1 MAEIKEKLQVLLS
14 PILESHNAFLTDIL
28 VRNEPRG
35 KLLQVFL
42 DTDEGIT
49 IEQCAHVSRE
59 LSHEIDRENLFER
72 AYRLEVSSP
81 GIDRPLRMLRQ
92 YTKNL
97 GRTFRVIHQV
107 LDSRQTLIGKLESV
121 AGDKLTFLVEGGES
135 ITIEFSKIIESK
147 EELPW

>member
-28 VRNEPRG
+28 IRNEPRG

-42 DTDEGIT
+42 DTDKGIT
-49 IEQCAHVSRE
+49 IEQCAQVSRE
-59 LSHEIDRENLFER
+59 LSQEIDRENVIES

-81 GIDRPLRMLRQ
+81 GLDRPLRLLRQ
-92 YTKNL
+92 YTKNV
-97 GRTFRVIHQV
+97 GRTFKVVHRV
-107 LDSRQTLIGKLESV
+107 LDSRQTFIGKLESV
-121 AGDKLTFLVEGGES
+121 ADDKLTFRVEGGEA
-135 ITIEFSKIIESK
+135 IAIEFLEIIESK